1 MPANN
6 RRKRRLD
13 VVEFP
18 DITDRLELD
27 AAEDFDFYFFP
38 NIEKG
43 KIE

>member
-27 AAEDFDFYFFP
+27 TAEDFDFYFFP